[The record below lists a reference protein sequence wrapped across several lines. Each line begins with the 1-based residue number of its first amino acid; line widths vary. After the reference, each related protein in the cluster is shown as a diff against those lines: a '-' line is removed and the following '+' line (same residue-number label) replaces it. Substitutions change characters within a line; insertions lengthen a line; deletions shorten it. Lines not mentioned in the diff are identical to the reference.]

1 MELSKDVGTDKATS
15 SVILYAMMHVCS
27 HFFFWLT
34 SIALIAWFLPLQLP
48 LSLAM
53 SIIVA
58 VCLVLIY
65 FFFRGYKKGLVV
77 TITRILGKL
86 PIVGKKIA
94 LMSPATK
101 ERLNIIDGQ
110 IKNLKGQRVK
120 TFYMALSLEYLARL
134 INCCEIMLIIYA
146 LGHHASYID
155 ALIILALSSLF
166 ANIMFFSPMQLGTR
180 EGGLFLAFKT
190 VGLVPSL
197 SVSVSLIT
205 RIRELFWIMIG
216 ILIMKIK
223 VKK

>member
-1 MELSKDVGTDKATS
+1 
-15 SVILYAMMHVCS
+15 
-27 HFFFWLT
+27 
-34 SIALIAWFLPLQLP
+34 
-48 LSLAM
+48 
-53 SIIVA
+53 
-58 VCLVLIY
+58 
-65 FFFRGYKKGLVV
+65 
-77 TITRILGKL
+77 
-86 PIVGKKIA
+86 
-94 LMSPATK
+94 
-101 ERLNIIDGQ
+101 
-110 IKNLKGQRVK
+110 
-120 TFYMALSLEYLARL
+120 MALSLEYLARL